1 MSASNWTTCPRCTLR
16 RARELEAMRTEVAAK
31 YGQVSVEL
39 FDAMR
44 ARLAAAE
51 NAEPAT
57 TLREDYEFYGAED
70 GVVIADYS
78 CSCSDCGLRGKFNY
92 RYEIPGLS

>member
-1 MSASNWTTCPRCTLR
+1 MSADNWAVCPKCAKR
-16 RARELEAMRTEVAAK
+16 RAADLQAMRDEVAAK
-31 YGQVSVEL
+31 YGQVPVEL

-51 NAEPAT
+51 SAAPAQ

-78 CSCSDCGLRGKFNY
+78 CSCDKCGLKGEFKY